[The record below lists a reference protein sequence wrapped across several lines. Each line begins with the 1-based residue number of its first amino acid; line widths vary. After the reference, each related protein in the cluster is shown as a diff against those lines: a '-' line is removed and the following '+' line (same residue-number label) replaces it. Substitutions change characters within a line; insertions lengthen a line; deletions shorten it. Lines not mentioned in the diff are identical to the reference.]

1 MRAIVRTILGIRVQT
16 ALNLGLALD
25 MPQNSTINEVLTDS
39 AVVPYQPN
47 PVSLGMEFAEP
58 YDMVSDSKNVREQ
71 LLVIGNKG
79 HRAASGGTYGIDTMD
94 PVPHLATDTGLF
106 GMIPFVIRPFS
117 DDLTP
122 TQRNIYRL
130 RKTMWYNGE
139 LYVAYYG
146 RKINI
151 SSVVPEMTITD
162 VSNGVPQTRPFVPSI
177 NNLKPQPRAIDGEGD
192 GSYVE
197 TVANVEILFGEQ
209 EITWLKEVGQILFN
223 DPNKGLISE
232 LAFCSCVDK
241 PVTKRYPGSGTQN
254 STNVPPGER
263 YEAVAVQVNTFV
275 STYLT
280 PNLNG
285 GFGGTY
291 NLGGN
296 DPLYQTSSDPSGP

>member
-16 ALNLGLALD
+16 ALNLGLLLD
-25 MPQNSTINEVLTDS
+25 MPLNSTINEVLTDPD
-39 AVVPYQPN
+39 VVPFQPN
-47 PVSLGMEFAEP
+47 PPTLGMEFAEA
-58 YDMVSDSKNVREQ
+58 YDMNADSANVREQ
-71 LLVIGNKG
+71 LLVIGNRG
-79 HRAASGGTYGIDTMD
+79 HVAASGGTYGIDTMD
-94 PVPHLATDTGLF
+94 AVPHVATDTGLF

-122 TQRNIYRL
+122 SLRQVYRL

-146 RKINI
+146 RKLDIN
-151 SSVVPEMTITD
+151 SVVPEMTITD
-162 VSNGVPQTRPFVPSI
+162 VSNGISQTRPFVPTI
-177 NNLKPQPRAIDGEGD
+177 NNLKPKPRPIDGEGD

-197 TVANVEILFGEQ
+197 VVANIGVLFGDR
-209 EITWLKEVGQILFN
+209 EIEWLKEVGQIMFG

-232 LAFCSCVDK
+232 LAFCSCVEK
-241 PVTKRYPGSGTQN
+241 PVTTRYPGTGPQN
-254 STNVPPGER
+254 PSNVAPGER
-263 YEAVAVQVNTFV
+263 YESVAVQINTFV

-296 DPLYQTSSDPSGP
+296 DPLYQTSTDPSGP

>member
-16 ALNLGLALD
+16 ALNLGLLLD
-25 MPQNSTINEVLTDS
+25 MPLNSTINEVLTDPD
-39 AVVPYQPN
+39 VVPFQPN
-47 PVSLGMEFAEP
+47 PPTLGMEFAAA
-58 YDMVSDSKNVREQ
+58 YDMNTDSENVHEQ
-71 LLVIGNKG
+71 LLVIGNRG
-79 HRAASGGTYGIDTMD
+79 HVAASGGTYGIDTMD
-94 PVPHLATDTGLF
+94 AVPHLATDTGLF

-122 TQRNIYRL
+122 ALRQIYRL

-146 RKINI
+146 RKLVIN
-151 SSVVPEMTITD
+151 SVVPEMTITD
-162 VSNGVPQTRPFVPSI
+162 VSNGVSQTRPFVPTI
-177 NNLKPQPRAIDGEGD
+177 NNLKPKPRPIDGEGD

-197 TVANVEILFGEQ
+197 VVANIGILFGDQ
-209 EITWLKEVGQILFN
+209 EIEWLKEVGQIMFG

-232 LAFCSCVDK
+232 LAFCSCVEK
-241 PVTKRYPGSGTQN
+241 PVTTRYPGTGPQN
-254 STNVPPGER
+254 PSNVAPGER
-263 YEAVAVQVNTFV
+263 FESVAVQVNTFV
-275 STYLT
+275 STFLT

-296 DPLYQTSSDPSGP
+296 DPLYQTSTDPSGP

>member
-1 MRAIVRTILGIRVQT
+1 MRAIVRTIFGIQVQT
-16 ALNLGLALD
+16 ALNLGLQLT
-25 MPQNSTINEVLTDS
+25 MPQHSTINELMTDS
-39 AVVPYQPN
+39 DVVPFQPS
-47 PVSLGMEFAEP
+47 PATLGMEFAEA
-58 YDMVSDSKNVREQ
+58 YDMATDSHNIREQ

-79 HRAASGGTYGIDTMD
+79 HRSAPGGTSGIDTMEA
-94 PVPHLATDTGLF
+94 VPHLATDTGLF

-117 DDLTP
+117 DDLTT
-122 TQRNIYRL
+122 TQRAVYRL

-146 RKINI
+146 RKLAIN
-151 SSVVPEMTITD
+151 SVIPEMTITD
-162 VSNGVPQTRPFVPSI
+162 VANGVKQTRPFVPSI
-177 NNLKPQPRAIDGEGD
+177 ANSKPKPRIIDGEGD

-197 TVANVEILFGEQ
+197 SVANVELLFGAQ
-209 EITWLKEVGQILFN
+209 EVQWLEEVGQILFG

-241 PVTKRYPGSGTQN
+241 SVTRRYPGSGTQN
-254 STNVPPGER
+254 PINVPPGER
-263 YEAVAVQVNTFV
+263 FEAVGVQVNTFV
-275 STYLT
+275 STFLT

-285 GFGGTY
+285 GFSGTY

>member
-16 ALNLGLALD
+16 ALNLGLLLD
-25 MPQNSTINEVLTDS
+25 MPQNSTINEILTDPK
-39 AVVPYQPN
+39 VVPFQPS
-47 PVSLGMEFAEP
+47 PVSLGMEFTEA
-58 YDMVSDSKNVREQ
+58 YDMNNDSKNVREQ
-71 LLVIGNKG
+71 LLVIGNRG
-79 HRAASGGTYGIDTMD
+79 HVASPDGTYGVDTVD

-122 TQRNIYRL
+122 SQRAIYRL

-146 RKINI
+146 RKLNIN
-151 SSVVPEMTITD
+151 SVVPEMTITD
-162 VSNGVPQTRPFVPSI
+162 VSNGASQTRPFVPSI
-177 NNLKPQPRAIDGEGD
+177 NNLKPQPRPINGEGD

-197 TVANVEILFGEQ
+197 TVANVEILFGAQ
-209 EITWLKEVGQILFN
+209 EIIWLKEVGQILFGN
-223 DPNKGLISE
+223 PSKGLVSE

-241 PVTKRYPGSGTQN
+241 PVTKRYPGVGTQN
-254 STNVPPGER
+254 PVSVSPGER
-263 YEAVAVQVNTFV
+263 FEAVAVQVNTFV
-275 STYLT
+275 STFLT

-296 DPLYQTSSDPSGP
+296 DPLYQTNIDPSGP

>member
-16 ALNLGLALD
+16 ALNLGLKLD
-25 MPQNSTINEVLTDS
+25 MPQNSTINEVLTDPE
-39 AVVPYQPN
+39 VVPFQPT
-47 PVSLGMEFAEP
+47 PPTLGMEFAED
-58 YDMVSDSKNVREQ
+58 YDMNNDSANVREQ

-79 HRAASGGTYGIDTMD
+79 HRASSGGTFGIDTMD
-94 PVPHLATDTGLF
+94 VIPHLATDTGLF
-106 GMIPFVIRPFS
+106 GMIPFVIRPYS

-122 TQRNIYRL
+122 TQRAIYRL

-146 RKINI
+146 RKLIIN
-151 SSVVPEMTITD
+151 SVVPEMTITD
-162 VSNGVPQTRPFVPSI
+162 VSNGSAQTRPFIPTI
-177 NNLKPQPRAIDGEGD
+177 NNLKPKPRVIDGEGD

-197 TVANVEILFGEQ
+197 TVANVEVLFGAQ

-223 DPNKGLISE
+223 DPNKGLVSE

-241 PVTKRYPGSGTQN
+241 PVTRRYPGTGTQN
-254 STNVPPGER
+254 PSNVPPGER
-263 YEAVAVQVNTFV
+263 YEAVAVQVNTFE
-275 STYLT
+275 STFFT

-296 DPLYQTSSDPSGP
+296 DPTYQTSSDPSGS

>member
-16 ALNLGLALD
+16 ALNLGLLLD
-25 MPQNSTINEVLTDS
+25 MPQNSTINEILTDPK
-39 AVVPYQPN
+39 VVPYQPS

-58 YDMVSDSKNVREQ
+58 YDMNNDSKNVREQ
-71 LLVIGNKG
+71 LLVIGNRG
-79 HRAASGGTYGIDTMD
+79 HIAASGGSFGIDTMD

-122 TQRNIYRL
+122 AQRNVYRL

-146 RKINI
+146 RKLNIN
-151 SSVVPEMTITD
+151 SVVPEMTITD
-162 VSNGVPQTRPFVPSI
+162 VSNGTSQTRPFIPSI
-177 NNLKPQPRAIDGEGD
+177 NNLKPQPRPINGEGD

-197 TVANVEILFGEQ
+197 TVANVEILFGTQ
-209 EITWLKEVGQILFN
+209 EINWLKEVGQIFFN
-223 DPNKGLISE
+223 DPNKGLVSE

-241 PVTKRYPGSGTQN
+241 PVTKRYPGTGTQN
-254 STNVPPGER
+254 PVTVPPGER
-263 YEAVAVQVNTFV
+263 FEAVAVQVNTFV
-275 STYLT
+275 STFLT

-285 GFGGTY
+285 GFGGNY

-296 DPLYQTSSDPSGP
+296 DPLYQTSTDPSGP